1 MLSNVVD
8 NDVVKEAAYD
18 ELANKVNTIDAIDV
32 SKNQSKKLIT
42 IQKLKRLKR
51 EDLTMIHALLLMCLI
66 SVAVKYLME

>member
-42 IQKLKRLKR
+42 IQKLKKLKR

-66 SVAVKYLME
+66 SVVVNI

>member
-42 IQKLKRLKR
+42 IQKLKKLKR
-51 EDLTMIHALLLMCLI
+51 EDLTMMHALLLMCLI
-66 SVAVKYLME
+66 SVVVKYLME

>member
-42 IQKLKRLKR
+42 IQKLKKLKR

>member
-42 IQKLKRLKR
+42 IQKLKKLKR
-51 EDLTMIHALLLMCLI
+51 EHLTMIHALLLMCLI
-66 SVAVKYLME
+66 SVVVKYLME

>member
-8 NDVVKEAAYD
+8 NDVVKEAACD

-42 IQKLKRLKR
+42 IQKLKKLKR

-66 SVAVKYLME
+66 SVVVKYLME

>member
-42 IQKLKRLKR
+42 IQKLKKLKR

-66 SVAVKYLME
+66 SVVVKYLME

>member
-1 MLSNVVD
+1 MLRNVVD

-18 ELANKVNTIDAIDV
+18 ELVNKVNTIDAIDV

-42 IQKLKRLKR
+42 IQKLKKLKR

-66 SVAVKYLME
+66 SVVVKYLME

>member
-42 IQKLKRLKR
+42 IQKLKKLKR

-66 SVAVKYLME
+66 SVVVKYVME